1 VEQNSAPGWTRQRL
15 VRILTHN
22 MAETAGQIS
31 EFTLPEEKQVPDRV
45 RDARSGSV
53 SWILAHAIR
62 YWYLGL
68 GMLGG
73 AIGNAALAAVVPI
86 YIGQALDALLQDPP
100 AVDQLGRIAI
110 LILVTQ
116 FIRGLLQLGRNFS
129 AELTGQRME
138 RDIRHELYTNLLGKS
153 MTYHSLQ
160 PVGDVMARSTNDVRE
175 INFMFSPGL
184 NLVVGSINFIFM
196 PIIFSL
202 QYHPALVITPL
213 AFLVMYLLALWQYLY
228 ELRPISDA
236 VRKAF
241 GNLNTRLAEAVD
253 GIETVKGM
261 ANEREEVKLFAENT
275 RQFRDRRV
283 QQGDVEARFIPLL
296 LMGLAQG
303 AGLVHAILLF
313 QTGAIQVGDIVG
325 YFGLLLLF
333 RFPTFVS
340 LFAYSQVSLGVAGA
354 RRILELINKET
365 ELDQNV
371 EGYDQPMQGQLSFQH
386 VDFAYPEDDLSLVDI
401 DFSIQPGKT
410 VAVVGQTGSGKTT
423 LAKLVNRTYDVSG
436 GAVRVD
442 GVDVRNWNLEALRRQ
457 ISIIEQDIF
466 LFSDTIAENI
476 AFGRPDATRSEI
488 EAAAKSA
495 QAHNFI
501 LSFKKGYETELGERG
516 VTLSGGQRQR
526 LALARAFLTDPRI
539 LILDDS
545 TSSIDSET
553 EDEIQRAIFA
563 AAEGRT
569 TLIITHR
576 LSQIRWADHILVLRK
591 GKVAASGTHDD
602 LMETSPAY
610 RRIFSE

>member
-1 VEQNSAPGWTRQRL
+1 MTEVLMKS
-15 VRILTHN
+15 
-22 MAETAGQIS
+22 S
-31 EFTLPEEKQVPDRV
+31 EFTLPEEKQVPEKIQK
-45 RDARSGSV
+45 ARTAPIR
-53 SWILAHAIR
+53 WIAAHAVR
-62 YWYLGL
+62 YWYLGV
-68 GMLGG
+68 GMLAG
-73 AIGNAALAAVVPI
+73 AVGNAALAAVVPVI
-86 YIGQALDALLQDPP
+86 IGRSLDALLQDPP
-100 AVDQLGRIAI
+100 AVERLGRYA
-110 LILVTQ
+110 LMILVTQ
-116 FIRGLLQLGRNFS
+116 FIRGLLQFGRNFS

-138 RDIRHELYTNLLGKS
+138 RDIRHELYTSMLGKS

-160 PVGDVMARSTNDVRE
+160 PVGDVMARATNDVRE

-184 NLVVGSINFIFM
+184 NLVVGSANFILV
-196 PIIFSL
+196 PLLFSL
-202 QYHPALVITPL
+202 QYHPTLVIAPL
-213 AFLVMYLLALWQYLY
+213 SFLVLYILSLWQYLY

-241 GNLNTRLAEAVD
+241 GTLNTRLAEAVD

-261 ANEREEVKLFAENT
+261 ANERDEVDRFAENA
-275 RQFRDRRV
+275 RDFRDRRV
-283 QQGDVEARFIPLL
+283 HQGDVEARFIPLL
-296 LMGLAQG
+296 LMGVAQA
-303 AGLVHAILLF
+303 AGLGHAIYLF
-313 QTGAIQVGDIVG
+313 QIGSINVGDIVG
-325 YFGLLLLF
+325 YFGLLLLL

-371 EGYDQPMQGQLSFQH
+371 EGYDKKMEGELVFRE
-386 VDFAYPEDDLSLVDI
+386 VDFAYPEDEESLTSI
-401 DFSIQPGKT
+401 DFKVHPGET
-410 VAVVGQTGSGKTT
+410 VAIVGQTGSGKTT
-423 LAKLVNRTYDVSG
+423 LAKLVNRTYDVNSG
-436 GAVRVD
+436 QVLID

-476 AFGRPDATRSEI
+476 AFGRPGAAQEEI
-488 EAAAKSA
+488 KRAAKSA
-495 QAHNFI
+495 QAHEFI
-501 LSFKKGYETELGERG
+501 MSFKNGYQTELGERG

-526 LALARAFLTDPRI
+526 LALARAFLTDPQV

-563 AAEGRT
+563 AAKGRT

-576 LSQIRWADHILVLRK
+576 LSQIRWADHIIVLRR
-591 GKVAASGTHDD
+591 GKIAASGSHDD
-602 LMETSPAY
+602 LMETSQAY